1 MTQLF
6 SLLKKDFLLLLRA
19 RHWPLAVFSFALC
32 LLVLSAFALRQIAYS
47 EAELLALS
55 SGLLWLELLFASV
68 VALNASFSFEREG
81 EALLGLVLSGINPAV
96 LYLAKVLSNFLFLL
110 LLGFFIFSG
119 HFIFF
124 GLHLSYFSS
133 QLFLLLPVVVF
144 GISALGT
151 LLSAMVSCV
160 PARELLFS
168 ILFYPLLVPIL
179 GAAAMLTAE
188 LFQAGSFEFQS
199 FIFKLILGLDF
210 IFLLS
215 GGLLFEQLI
224 WE

>member
-1 MTQLF
+1 MTQLI

-47 EAELLALS
+47 ESDLLALS

-68 VALNASFSFEREG
+68 VALHASFSFEREG
-81 EALLGLVLSGINPAV
+81 EALLGLVLSGVNSSV
-96 LYLAKVLSNFLFLL
+96 LYLAKVVSNFLFLF
-110 LLGFFIFSG
+110 LLGFFIFCG
-119 HFIFF
+119 HFLFF
-124 GLHLSYFSS
+124 GLHLSSLS
-133 QLFLLLPVVVF
+133 LQLFLLLSVVVF
-144 GISALGT
+144 GVSCLGT

-168 ILFYPLLVPIL
+168 LLFYPLLVPIL
-179 GAAAMLTAE
+179 GAAAMLTQE
-188 LFQAGSFEFQS
+188 LFQTGSFEPSS
-199 FIFKLILGLDF
+199 FVFKLIVGLDF
-210 IFLLS
+210 IFLLL
-215 GGLLFEQLI
+215 GVILFEQLI